1 MRSTKSVI
9 FKESKSV
16 LFYLQSGQIMR
27 SRAGM
32 EGQACLLKTKK
43 NFFVSFLALY
53 YYRGIGVAK

>member
-1 MRSTKSVI
+1 
-9 FKESKSV
+9 V